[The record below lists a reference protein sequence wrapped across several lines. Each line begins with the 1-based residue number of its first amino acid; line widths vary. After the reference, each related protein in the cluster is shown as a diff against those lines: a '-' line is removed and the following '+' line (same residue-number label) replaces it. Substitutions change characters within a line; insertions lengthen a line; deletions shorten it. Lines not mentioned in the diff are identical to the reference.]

1 MLRTRVITAVVLIA
15 ALLPALFFA
24 SNMLWAAI
32 ILAVSVAA
40 IFEWA
45 ELIDL
50 QKSMSVAVA
59 VGSALLGAVLLRL
72 MQKYGFH
79 WLSYQALPIFVVSFM
94 FWLLLAPILL
104 AKRLVIQNK
113 LLLMVIGFLVV
124 VPLSLALIV
133 VKSANA
139 WLLLTLMAA
148 IWVADSAAYF
158 AGKQFGQRKLA
169 PSISPGKTWEGV
181 FGALIGVTL
190 LAAILYGNDLLSNVP
205 VFPLLWLV
213 AVLGVI
219 GDLFES
225 LIKRQFNKK
234 DSGNTLPGHGGI
246 LDRIDGLL
254 PSLPIAVLVIYLFNC
269 YQVPS

>member
-1 MLRTRVITAVVLIA
+1 
-15 ALLPALFFA
+15 
-24 SNMLWAAI
+24 
-32 ILAVSVAA
+32 
-40 IFEWA
+40 
-45 ELIDL
+45 
-50 QKSMSVAVA
+50 
-59 VGSALLGAVLLRL
+59 
-72 MQKYGFH
+72 
-79 WLSYQALPIFVVSFM
+79 
-94 FWLLLAPILL
+94 
-104 AKRLVIQNK
+104 
-113 LLLMVIGFLVV
+113 MVIGFLVV

-190 LAAILYGNDLLSNVP
+190 LAAILYGNDWLSNVP
-205 VFPLLWLV
+205 VFPLLWIV